1 MRFLPR
7 SLPRSLGRLL
17 RETALYVGASPL
29 SHSHQIDTLR
39 GLDDH
44 MLRDIGVSRPAAASG
59 AVWSRDTI
67 GTTTG
72 V

>member
-7 SLPRSLGRLL
+7 SFARLL

-29 SHSHQIDTLR
+29 SRGHQVDTLR

-44 MLRDIGVSRPAAASG
+44 LLRDIGVSRPAAASG
-59 AVWSRDTI
+59 AVWSRDTT
-67 GTTTG
+67 GTTPG

>member
-1 MRFLPR
+1 MRFLPH

-29 SHSHQIDTLR
+29 SRWHQVDTLR

-44 MLRDIGVSRPAAASG
+44 MLRDIGVSQPAAASR
-59 AVWSRDTI
+59 AVWSRDTT

>member
-7 SLPRSLGRLL
+7 SLPRSVGRLL
-17 RETALYVGASPL
+17 CETVLYVGASPR
-29 SHSHQIDTLR
+29 SRWHQLDTLR

-44 MLRDIGVSRPAAASG
+44 MLRDIGVSRPAAISG
-59 AVWSRDTI
+59 RDY
-67 GTTTG
+67 GTGTTG

>member
-7 SLPRSLGRLL
+7 SFPRSVVRLL

-29 SHSHQIDTLR
+29 SRWHQLDTLR

-44 MLRDIGVSRPAAASG
+44 MLRDIGVRRPASG
-59 AVWSRDTI
+59 ARWSRDTT

>member
-7 SLPRSLGRLL
+7 SFGRLL

-29 SHSHQIDTLR
+29 SRWHQVDTLR

-44 MLRDIGVSRPAAASG
+44 LLRDIGISRPAAASG
-59 AVWSRDTI
+59 AVWSRDAT
-67 GTTTG
+67 GTSTG

>member
-7 SLPRSLGRLL
+7 SLPRSLRRLL
-17 RETALYVGASPL
+17 RETTLYVGASPQ
-29 SHSHQIDTLR
+29 SRWHQVDTLR

-44 MLRDIGVSRPAAASG
+44 LLRDIGLSRPAAASG
-59 AVWSRDTI
+59 AVWSRDTN
-67 GTTTG
+67 GTGTG

>member
-1 MRFLPR
+1 MRFFPR
-7 SLPRSLGRLL
+7 SFGRLL

-29 SHSHQIDTLR
+29 SRWHQVDTLR

-44 MLRDIGVSRPAAASG
+44 LLRDIGISRPATASG
-59 AVWSRDTI
+59 AVWSRDAT
-67 GTTTG
+67 GTSTG

>member
-1 MRFLPR
+1 MRFRPR
-7 SLPRSLGRLL
+7 SLPRSLGRLF
-17 RETALYVGASPL
+17 RETALYVGASPQ
-29 SHSHQIDTLR
+29 SRWHQVDTLR

-59 AVWSRDTI
+59 AVWWRDTT

>member
-29 SHSHQIDTLR
+29 SRWHQVDTLR

-44 MLRDIGVSRPAAASG
+44 LLRDIGISRPAASG
-59 AVWSRDTI
+59 AVWSRDTT
-67 GTTTG
+67 GTTPG